1 MFDASEL
8 ETIIS
13 EYKAGASLA
22 QLGKKYK
29 HDGRTIR
36 KELIQHGVKIRSRNE
51 QNKYSPQNKRIYTLN
66 DNYFNNIDN
75 PDKAYILGFLA
86 ADGTVSLTRGSIK
99 VGLSSVDREF
109 LEALRDIWESDYP
122 IKDYE
127 TKNGYQVSELTVRSA
142 MFLSDLA
149 KYNIVERK
157 TYNFSF
163 PYNLPEE
170 YYIDFIRGYWDGDGT
185 ICLTGGYA
193 RASLCSYQKEV
204 LQSILD
210 ILEQKYQI
218 PPVAIRLKKGSNTYY
233 FQYSQ
238 GSAEKL
244 YHAFYDNID
253 NLTIGLAR
261 KYEKFKSLFG
271 EINSH
276 EPATSEKEE
285 KIV

>member
-8 ETIIS
+8 EAIIS

-22 QLGKKYK
+22 QLGRDY
-29 HDGRTIR
+29 HCASQTIR
-36 KELIQHGVKIRSRNE
+36 KELVSQGISIRSRNE
-51 QNKYSPQNKRIYTLN
+51 QNKYSPQNQRIYQIN
-66 DNYFNNIDN
+66 DNYFSLIDN
-75 PDKAYILGFLA
+75 PDKAYLLGFLA
-86 ADGTVSLTRGSIK
+86 ADGGVYKNELKI
-99 VGLSSVDREF
+99 GLSLVDRDF
-109 LEALRDIWESDYP
+109 LESIRDVWETTYP

-127 TKNGYQVSELTVRSA
+127 TKDGYRVSELVIRSSQL
-142 MFLSDLA
+142 LSDLA

-163 PYNLPEE
+163 PYNIPEE

-185 ICLTGGYA
+185 ICLAGGYA
-193 RASLCSYQKEV
+193 RASLCSYRKEV

-238 GSAEKL
+238 RSAEKL

-253 NLTIGLAR
+253 NLTIGLTR

-276 EPATSEKEE
+276 EPATSEMEE